1 MTDKQNRTLNGN
13 FETRTPFF
21 AGNIP
26 GDLVLG
32 IQGPRGPVGPQG
44 IPGKDFKYEDF
55 TPEQLDNLRGPI
67 GPKGDPGKNFEYKD
81 FTAAQLEALRGPQG
95 ERGADGTGVTIK
107 GTYETEEALNTAH
120 PTGTVGDSYMVA
132 GSLYVW
138 SATEHTWKNAGNIQG
153 PQGERGEP
161 GPQGKSEVW
170 VGSEAPPAS
179 GNYQVWVDPEG
190 RNTDIVPESD
200 WILVDHVVTEE
211 KVATIVIP
219 MGEHKIKSK
228 DQQLMICMTTPANS
242 EASGDLLLGIEFNN
256 DLTIPD
262 FNVRL
267 YKCQSPG
274 YGPIPKDYKIEA
286 VYQTK
291 FLERYVFT
299 QRTISNFGANA
310 YPQPEY
316 GSLGML
322 YDNEFGASV
331 YDLLIIS
338 VNNFTVYPSF
348 PIGTEVRVYVK

>member
-1 MTDKQNRTLNGN
+1 
-13 FETRTPFF
+13 
-21 AGNIP
+21 
-26 GDLVLG
+26 
-32 IQGPRGPVGPQG
+32 
-44 IPGKDFKYEDF
+44 
-55 TPEQLDNLRGPI
+55 
-67 GPKGDPGKNFEYKD
+67 
-81 FTAAQLEALRGPQG
+81 
-95 ERGADGTGVTIK
+95 
-107 GTYETEEALNTAH
+107 
-120 PTGTVGDSYMVA
+120 
-132 GSLYVW
+132 
-138 SATEHTWKNAGNIQG
+138 
-153 PQGERGEP
+153 
-161 GPQGKSEVW
+161 
-170 VGSEAPPAS
+170 
-179 GNYQVWVDPEG
+179 
-190 RNTDIVPESD
+190 
-200 WILVDHVVTEE
+200 
-211 KVATIVIP
+211 

>member
-26 GDLVLG
+26 GDLLLG

-55 TPEQLDNLRGPI
+55 TPEQLENLRGPA

-107 GTYETEEALNTAH
+107 GTYETEEALNAAH

-161 GPQGKSEVW
+161 GPQGIQGIPGER
-170 VGSEAPPAS
+170 GERGEPGLQGIQGIP
-179 GNYQVWVDPEG
+179 GNPGPEG
-190 RNTDIVPESD
+190 KTPERGTDYWTPD
-200 WILVDHVVTEE
+200 D
-211 KVATIVIP
+211 VAA
-219 MGEHKIKSK
+219 IKSFVE
-228 DQQLMICMTTPANS
+228 
-242 EASGDLLLGIEFNN
+242 EAILG
-256 DLTIPD
+256 
-262 FNVRL
+262 
-267 YKCQSPG
+267 
-274 YGPIPKDYKIEA
+274 
-286 VYQTK
+286 
-291 FLERYVFT
+291 
-299 QRTISNFGANA
+299 GAW
-310 YPQPEY
+310 
-316 GSLGML
+316 
-322 YDNEFGASV
+322 
-331 YDLLIIS
+331 
-338 VNNFTVYPSF
+338 
-348 PIGTEVRVYVK
+348 